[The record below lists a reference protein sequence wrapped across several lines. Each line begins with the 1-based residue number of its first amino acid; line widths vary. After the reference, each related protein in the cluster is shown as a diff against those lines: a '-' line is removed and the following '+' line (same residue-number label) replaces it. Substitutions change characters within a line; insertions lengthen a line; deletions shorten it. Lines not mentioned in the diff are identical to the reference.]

1 MHDTDKNKRKKILK
15 KLYHMQMGGYNF
27 GKDLLNIPLYA
38 GASYAN
44 GLQMGKS
51 LDYDVESQKDLGN
64 MAAINSG
71 MNSLATLLNNRS
83 RAKEERERLN
93 RKQDENYYNTPQD
106 RYRYADY
113 SNSPNQASYF
123 QKGGINRGYT
133 NQRDDDYLYNE
144 YRKALPG
151 GIGVNNNDDVYN
163 LRAAYKANTAPFL
176 VPHTNSYEYHMP
188 SRNPNTGE
196 YLKNPNHPTYMKG
209 VEADIKLGYTPNIN
223 LRTGTM
229 SSNKLQNGGQIPV
242 SNAGLYEY
250 PGQPVM
256 VPSNDITMEDI
267 DYNVLAVPDNDE
279 PVIMT
284 PDKKYKFK
292 NSNVVMEYPL
302 L

>member
-1 MHDTDKNKRKKILK
+1 MHDKYKHKRKKILK
-15 KLYHMQMGGYNF
+15 KLYYMQMGGYNF

-113 SNSPNQASYF
+113 SNSPRQASFF
-123 QKGGINRGYT
+123 QNGGEIGS
-133 NQRDDDYLYNE
+133 DEYLYQQ
-144 YRKALPG
+144 YRKSLPE
-151 GIGVNNNDDVYN
+151 N
-163 LRAAYKANTAPFL
+163 LQRETPQMDL
-176 VPHTNSYEYHMP
+176 G
-188 SRNPNTGE
+188 TG
-196 YLKNPNHPTYMKG
+196 K
-209 VEADIKLGYTPNIN
+209 
-223 LRTGTM
+223 M
-229 SSNKLQNGGQIPV
+229 STQLLQNGGQIPV
-242 SNAGLYEY
+242 SNYGLYEY
-250 PGQPVM
+250 PGQPVI
-256 VPSNDITMEDI
+256 VPSNDITMENI

-284 PDKKYKFK
+284 PNKKYKFR
-292 NSNVVMEYPL
+292 NSNVVIEYPL

>member
-1 MHDTDKNKRKKILK
+1 
-15 KLYHMQMGGYNF
+15 
-27 GKDLLNIPLYA
+27 
-38 GASYAN
+38 
-44 GLQMGKS
+44 
-51 LDYDVESQKDLGN
+51 
-64 MAAINSG
+64 
-71 MNSLATLLNNRS
+71 
-83 RAKEERERLN
+83 
-93 RKQDENYYNTPQD
+93 
-106 RYRYADY
+106 
-113 SNSPNQASYF
+113 
-123 QKGGINRGYT
+123 
-133 NQRDDDYLYNE
+133 
-144 YRKALPG
+144 
-151 GIGVNNNDDVYN
+151 
-163 LRAAYKANTAPFL
+163 
-176 VPHTNSYEYHMP
+176 
-188 SRNPNTGE
+188 
-196 YLKNPNHPTYMKG
+196 
-209 VEADIKLGYTPNIN
+209 